1 MQSIL
6 AIDLD
11 RGVLSASG
19 KDQLGLPGE
28 STVSGKGIVK
38 IVAAIVVESMEVT
51 VRIEVSG

>member
-1 MQSIL
+1 VQSIL